1 MGSTKAPIRDRSTV
15 ADVMTV
21 HVHVA
26 SSSTPVR
33 LLARLIDENMVGAI
47 PIVDQQGVPIGI
59 VSELDLQMM
68 DRWGGRAQ
76 AESVAASEIMTS
88 TPIAIGS
95 DTSLTE
101 AARLMRER
109 KVRHLVVVDERGG
122 IAGIVS
128 RGDLL

>member
-1 MGSTKAPIRDRSTV
+1 
-15 ADVMTV
+15 MTV

-26 SSSTPVR
+26 SASTPLR
-33 LLARLIDENMVGAI
+33 FLARLIEENKVGAI

-59 VSELDLQMM
+59 VSETDLLMM
-68 DRWGGRAQ
+68 DRWHGRAE
-76 AESVAASEIMTS
+76 AEGVAASEIMTS
-88 TPIAIGS
+88 APIAIASG
-95 DTSLTE
+95 TSLTE
-101 AARLMRER
+101 ASRLMRER